1 MKNFLLFITL
11 FSLFQLSSQEK
22 KHSDLKLFLDCS
34 NCDESYI
41 KQNLSHVDFVR
52 DQNFADVYILFRIQS
67 NGSGGKKYEI
77 DFLGQGRY
85 KKNRN
90 WLNFSTKSDDTQ
102 AEVRDMIF
110 EYIKLGLVKFWIRS
124 GNDDV
129 ISIHL
134 KEEDENEEDVE
145 VGDPWN
151 KWAFNVG
158 FRGSFTG
165 QEVKESRYL
174 NYNVSA
180 KRVTENNKF
189 FFRISNSNDKKTF
202 RKVTDTI
209 ITNQKSSSLRISN
222 IFSLNSHWSAGVF
235 GGIYKST
242 YNNYDFSSYLK
253 PAIEYNFFTYK
264 ESSKKQLVLSY
275 RIGASQNDYIETTIY
290 GEDEELLWE
299 HGLNLGG
306 SVLQKWGNISS
317 ELSYE
322 HYLHDSKLS
331 ALAFRLGTNFR
342 VFKGLSLSVNGN
354 YKITDN
360 QLNLAAGDISLED
373 LLLAQKQAKSGYNY
387 SLRMGLN
394 YSFGSMY
401 NSIVNPRFNF

>member
-1 MKNFLLFITL
+1 MKYFLFLLIL
-11 FSLFQLSSQEK
+11 SSCLQLSSQEK
-22 KHSDLKLFLDCS
+22 KHTDLKLFLDCEK
-34 NCDESYI
+34 CDEAYI
-41 KQNLSHVDFVR
+41 KQNLTYVDFVR
-52 DQNFADVYILFRIQS
+52 DQKFADVHILFRIQP
-67 NGSGGKKYEI
+67 NGGGGKKYEI
-77 DFLGQGRY
+77 DFIGQGRY

-90 WLNFSTKSDDTQ
+90 WLNFSTKNDDTHV
-102 AEVRDMIF
+102 EVRDMIF

-129 ISIHL
+129 ITINL
-134 KEEDENEEDVE
+134 KEEDEDESEIEESDT
-145 VGDPWN
+145 WN
-151 KWAFNVG
+151 KWTFNIG
-158 FRGSFTG
+158 FRGSFSG
-165 QEVKESRYL
+165 QEVKESQFF

-180 KRVTENNKF
+180 KRVTEKNKF
-189 FFRISNSNDKKTF
+189 FFRVSKNNDKKTF
-202 RKVTDTI
+202 RKTNDTI
-209 ITNQKSSSLRISN
+209 VTHQKSSSVRISN
-222 IFSLNSHWSAGVF
+222 VFSLNDHWSAGIF
-235 GGIYKST
+235 GGVYKST
-242 YNNYDFSSYLK
+242 YNNYDFAAYLK

-264 ESSKKQLVLSY
+264 ESSKRQLVLSY
-275 RIGASQNDYIETTIY
+275 RIGAKQNEYIETTIF
-290 GEDEELLWE
+290 GEDSELLFE
-299 HGLNLGG
+299 HELNLGG

-322 HYLHDSKLS
+322 HFLHDAKLS

-342 VFKGLSLSVNGN
+342 VFKGLSLSVNGI

-360 QLNLAAGDISLED
+360 QVNLAAGDISLED